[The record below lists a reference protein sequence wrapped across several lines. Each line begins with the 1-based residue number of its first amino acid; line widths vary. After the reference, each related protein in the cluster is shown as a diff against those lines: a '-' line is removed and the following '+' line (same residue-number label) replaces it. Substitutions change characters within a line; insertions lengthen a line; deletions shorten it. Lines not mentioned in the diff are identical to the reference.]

1 MSDEVDYLIVG
12 GGSAGCVL
20 ASRLSEDESNKV
32 VLIEAGEDTPPGMVP
47 DEIADAYWVRA
58 YLNQRFL
65 WNDLKVTTQAR
76 PHNQPPG
83 EAPPLRRYEQA
94 RVLGGGSSINGQLAN
109 RGSPNDY
116 DDWERRG
123 AKGWNWES
131 VLPFFRKV
139 ERDLD
144 YDGPFHGNA
153 GRIPVTRVMPDQW
166 CGHAKAAAQA
176 FADSGYEYLPDQ
188 NGEFREGYFPITMS
202 NAYDRR
208 VSSAIGYLDAG
219 VRQRKNLTVHTQ
231 THVGRLLFDGRRC
244 IGVEA
249 HRDGAAFE
257 IRAREVTLSAG
268 AIHSPAML
276 LRAGIGPAGELK
288 EQGVEVRADRPG
300 VGKGLQDHAAVIV
313 AAFVQPDARLDRRMK
328 RHSVLGLRY
337 SSQVPETPSG
347 DMFMAVLSKSTWH
360 EVGRQLGSFLVFVNK
375 PFSEAGEVRLQSP
388 DWRREPQ
395 VDFNLLSDYRD
406 VTRLLD
412 GVRFAA
418 GLHEKQ
424 GLAEVTDPPFP
435 AYYSE
440 RVRKYFAVNRT
451 NAAMTSVLAKLLDG
465 PAPLRRWCINNLMLE
480 RYDMAGVLGNQ
491 ETGESFVREA
501 ATGVWHATSS
511 CRMGA
516 SDDRKAVTDEEG
528 RVYGVE
534 GLRVVDA
541 SIFPAIP
548 CANTNFPT
556 MMAAERIAHA
566 IREAG

>member
-1 MSDEVDYLIVG
+1 MSGKFDYIIVG

-20 ASRLSEDESNKV
+20 ASRLSENPENR
-32 VLIEAGEDTPPGMVP
+32 VLLVEAGEDTPPGMVH

-58 YLNQRFL
+58 YLNPRFL
-65 WNDLKVTTQAR
+65 WNDLKVTTEAR
-76 PHNQPPG
+76 SHNNPPG
-83 EAPPLRRYEQA
+83 AAPKLRRYEQA

-131 VLPFFRKV
+131 VLPYFRKV
-139 ERDLD
+139 EHDVD
-144 YDGPFHGNA
+144 FEGPFHGRQ
-153 GRIPVTRVMPDQW
+153 GRIPVTRVMPHQW
-166 CGHAKAAAQA
+166 CGHSKAAAAA
-176 FADSGYEYLPDQ
+176 FEDLGYEYLPDQ
-188 NGEFREGYFPITMS
+188 NGEFRDGYFPITMS

-208 VSSAIGYLDAG
+208 VSAAVGYLDSG
-219 VRQRKNLTVHTQ
+219 VRQRSNLEIMTNTQ
-231 THVGRLLFDGRRC
+231 VSELIFSGKRC
-244 IGVEA
+244 TGVTTEKS
-249 HRDGAAFE
+249 GVKKQF
-257 IRAREVTLSAG
+257 SAG
-268 AIHSPAML
+268 EVIVSTGSLHSPAVL
-276 LRAGIGPAGELK
+276 LRAGIGPAGELA
-288 EQGVEVRADRPG
+288 EHGIEVRANRPG

-313 AAFVQPDARLDRRMK
+313 AAFVQPEARLDRRMK
-328 RHSVLGLRY
+328 RHAVLGLRY
-337 SSQVPETPSG
+337 SSDLAETPQG
-347 DMFMAVLSKSTWH
+347 DMYMAVLSKSTWH

-375 PFSEAGEVRLQSP
+375 PFSEAGEVKLQSP

-412 GVRFAA
+412 GVKMAA
-418 GLHEKQ
+418 GFHQKQ
-424 GLAEVTDPPFP
+424 ALAAITDPPFP

-440 RVRKYFAVNRT
+440 RVRKYFAVNAT
-451 NAAMTSVLAKLLDG
+451 NRAVTSVLARMLDG

-480 RYDMAGVLGNQ
+480 RYDMAGVLGDRDI
-491 ETGESFVREA
+491 GESFVREA

-516 SDDRKAVTDEEG
+516 ADDPMAVVDEEG

-534 GLRVVDA
+534 GLRIVDA
-541 SIFPAIP
+541 SIFPNIP

-556 MMAAERIAHA
+556 LMAAERIA
-566 IREAG
+566 AGMMGTR